1 MDEYQS
7 MNSGMRVD
15 MSHPRYARTQYVDSA
30 YGQAPPAGG
39 AHGQAMHMG
48 RYEWNGYPAQPQDQM
63 MHSTAVRSGQANSR
77 STAQPLRSKIA
88 ERLRQIDREAFETR
102 ERRYQEKAEEL
113 QSELAQILRG
123 THPTFADAVKRLAVE
138 RDKALASA
146 EQSHQYVVT
155 LHERMYR
162 QEHAQAEQAH
172 QSEKQAIYER
182 IAADIEERRRR
193 LREEKDSVDISVDFM
208 LDAGVRTSSKRNLR
222 KRGMDLLGSAEGMS
236 GVVAGGSS
244 RAQSKRKANQAFSMP
259 GLAEEDIVSDLM
271 ALRRATGVT
280 GPLGSG
286 GGGGGGGKRGHKGQK
301 R

>member
-1 MDEYQS
+1 

-30 YGQAPPAGG
+30 YAQALPTGG
-39 AHGQAMHMG
+39 THGQAVNMG
-48 RYEWNGYPAQPQDQM
+48 RYEWNGYPAQTQDQM
-63 MHSTAVRSGQANSR
+63 MHNTAAQSGQANSR

-113 QSELAQILRG
+113 QSELTQILRG
-123 THPTFADAVKRLAVE
+123 THPTFAEAVKRLAVE

-162 QEHAQAEQAH
+162 QEHTQAEQSH

-208 LDAGVRTSSKRNLR
+208 LDTGVRTSSKRNLR
-222 KRGMDLLGSAEGMS
+222 KRGLDIMGAAEGMP
-236 GVVAGGSS
+236 GVVTTGTS
-244 RAQSKRKANQAFSMP
+244 RAQSKRKTNQPFSMP
-259 GLAEEDIVSDLM
+259 GLPEEDIVNDLM
-271 ALRRATGVT
+271 ALRRVTGVT

-286 GGGGGGGKRGHKGQK
+286 SGGGGGGKRGHKGNK